1 MTFPLGTVDMRL
13 RGALALI
20 ALFMAAPR
28 AFAQDAASTE
38 SPARLIEKSRDAYA
52 LFDRARLAKALAAK
66 GVEVS
71 SRLGEALDAS
81 HWHVR
86 HCALLAIRELARD
99 AGNRSAL
106 EALVP
111 RLGKLVTDD
120 PHHGVRV
127 KAAECL
133 EALAGHAKGA
143 QRSLAEAAVEDSEDW
158 VKAAASKALTQVKA
172 DLDVMMPVF
181 ESMIR
186 STDKMARGEGIKK
199 AGRLHQQKTDIA
211 PLIPALKDVFRKPIY
226 DANHSYVT
234 RNQAINLLHRLKVDT
249 GELVPFIVK
258 DLRNVFKKL
267 DDGYHPYQ
275 KITLD
280 ILGRMGARA
289 EKAIPVLE
297 EVIADPTRFGCA
309 RRHPDYKRFISI
321 SQESI
326 KRIRADVARRGK
338 RR

>member
-1 MTFPLGTVDMRL
+1 MTRWRALVLVGLLVGAARDSA
-13 RGALALI
+13 RGA
-20 ALFMAAPR
+20 
-28 AFAQDAASTE
+28 E
-38 SPARLIEKSRDAYA
+38 PARSAGQLLRESRDAYA
-52 LFDRARLAKALAAK
+52 LFDRAKIAKALAAK
-66 GVEVS
+66 GVAARPELAGA
-71 SRLGEALDAS
+71 LGAD

-86 HCALLAIRELARD
+86 HCALLAVRDLAREV
-99 AGNRSAL
+99 GNRAAL
-106 EALVP
+106 GGLVP
-111 RLGKLVTDD
+111 ALSKLVTSD

-127 KAAECL
+127 AAAECL
-133 EALAGHAKGA
+133 ETMAEHAKGA
-143 QRSLAEAAVEDSEDW
+143 QRSLAKAAVGDSEDW
-158 VKAAASKALTQVKA
+158 VKASASKALTQVKA

-186 STDKMARGEGIKK
+186 STDRMARGEGISK
-199 AGRLHQQKTDIA
+199 AGKLHEQKVDIA
-211 PLIPALKDVFRKPIY
+211 PLIPALEDVFRKPIY

-234 RNQAINLLHRLKVDT
+234 RSRAIDLLHRLKVDT
-249 GELVPFIVK
+249 SGLVPFIVK

-280 ILGRMGARA
+280 ILGKMGARA
-289 EKAIPVLE
+289 ERAIPVLE

-326 KRIRADVARRGK
+326 KRIRADMARRGERK
-338 RR
+338 

>member
-1 MTFPLGTVDMRL
+1 MKL
-13 RGALALI
+13 RRALVLI
-20 ALFMAAPR
+20 GLLVAGQR
-28 AFAQDAASTE
+28 ASARGPTSTE
-38 SPARLIEKSRDAYA
+38 SAARLLERSRDAYA
-52 LFDRARLAKALAAK
+52 LFDRAKLARALAAK
-66 GVEVS
+66 GAAAEPQL
-71 SRLGEALDAS
+71 SRALDAG

-86 HCALLAIRELARD
+86 HCALLAIKELARN
-99 AGNRSAL
+99 ARNRAAL
-106 EALVP
+106 GPLVP
-111 RLGKLVTDD
+111 RLGKLVTGD

-127 KAAECL
+127 EAAECL
-133 EALAGHAKGA
+133 EAMAEHGKGA
-143 QRSLAEAAVEDSEDW
+143 QRSLAKAAVGDSEDW

-172 DLDVMMPVF
+172 DVDVMMPVF

-186 STDKMARGEGIKK
+186 STDKMARGEGINK
-199 AGRLHQQKTDIA
+199 AGRLHQQKVDIT

-226 DANHSYVT
+226 DANHSSVT
-234 RNQAINLLHRLKVDT
+234 RGRAIDLLHRLKVDT
-249 GELVPFIVK
+249 SGLVPFIVK

-338 RR
+338 R

>member
-1 MTFPLGTVDMRL
+1 MRL
-13 RGALALI
+13 RRALVLTACLMTG
-20 ALFMAAPR
+20 LR
-28 AFAQDAASTE
+28 AFARDAAATGSAE
-38 SPARLIEKSRDAYA
+38 RLLAKSRDAYA

-66 GVEVS
+66 GIEVRPQLS
-71 SRLGEALDAS
+71 KALDAG

-86 HCALLAIRELARD
+86 HCALLAIRELARNARD
-99 AGNRSAL
+99 RAAL
-106 EALVP
+106 EAVVP
-111 RLGKLVTDD
+111 RLGRLVTGD

-127 KAAECL
+127 GAAECL
-133 EALAGHAKGA
+133 EALAEHGKEA
-143 QRSLAEAAVEDSEDW
+143 QRSLARAAVGDSEDW

-186 STDKMARGEGIKK
+186 STDRMARGEGINK
-199 AGRLHQQKTDIA
+199 AGRLHQQKTDIG
-211 PLIPALKDVFRKPIY
+211 PLIPALKDVFRRPIY

-234 RNQAINLLHRLKVDT
+234 RSRAIDLLHRLKVDT
-249 GELVPFIVK
+249 SGLVPFIVK

-289 EKAIPVLE
+289 ERAIPVLE

-309 RRHPDYKRFISI
+309 KRHPDYKRFISI